1 MGNGEQIFKAELVCG
16 HCGSE
21 RVVNLNLS
29 KPVIMPRVELAME
42 ITCPECTARSA
53 YGFSLNKNE
62 ETGRRQFCQAS

>member
-1 MGNGEQIFKAELVCG
+1 MGEQIFKAALVCG

-21 RVVNLNLS
+21 REVNLNLS
-29 KPVIMPRVELAME
+29 KAVILPRAELTIE

-62 ETGRRQFCQAS
+62 DTGRRRFCQVS